1 MPTASPSTESV
12 RTELT
17 AQTIGVRVV
26 AGLLIVG
33 AMYLLASIMVP
44 FVIALVLAIALSP
57 VASRLERAGL
67 PRALASLICVLLVVA
82 VLAATVG
89 LILYQSGTMLQTSD
103 KALERVSQ
111 LLDEASRATGAD
123 RMIESLGL
131 AGPEEGPGASPAS
144 GPGTAPD
151 REDPPP
157 RRPPRSGTISSATA
171 SRSLGRWIVT
181 GLGGVLGFLGGVV
194 IFLAFLYYM
203 LANRSEWIERI
214 TRASDA
220 LGLQPRSGE
229 LGQIQSEIVTY
240 ISYLAMVSLVYM
252 VVISLAAWAIGLPQP
267 LLWGVLTALLEV
279 IPYFGPLIAGALPT
293 VVSLTTGAGMWQ
305 PLTVIGL
312 FAALQTFE
320 GYVITPL
327 LYGKAVNID
336 PVTVLLGVLFFG
348 LLWGPLGLAV
358 AMPMMI
364 LLRGLLVI
372 TPDTPALD
380 ALADAESPETRR
392 RRRDDAVDPQVAES
406 RRAVTEVPVP
416 RRGGR

>member
-26 AGLLIVG
+26 AGLLIIG

-44 FVIALVLAIALSP
+44 FVMALVLAIALSP
-57 VASRLERAGL
+57 VGDRLERAGL
-67 PRALASLICVLLVVA
+67 PRALASLICVLTIVA

-89 LILYQSGTMLQTSD
+89 LVLYQSGMMLQASD
-103 KALERVSQ
+103 KALQRVSE
-111 LLDEASRATGAD
+111 LLDEAARATGAD
-123 RMIESLGL
+123 RMIESLGP
-131 AGPEEGPGASPAS
+131 AGPGGGESTSPGSDPGASQ
-144 GPGTAPD
+144 D
-151 REDPPP
+151 REA
-157 RRPPRSGTISSATA
+157 SSSTA
-171 SRSLGRWIVT
+171 APYWDKYVRNLVTSLGRWIAM

-214 TRASDA
+214 THASSA
-220 LGLQPRSGE
+220 LGLEPRSGK
-229 LGQIQSEIVTY
+229 LDRIQTEIVTY
-240 ISYLAMVSLVYM
+240 IGYLAMVSLAYL

-293 VVSLTTGAGMWQ
+293 VVSLTTGAGLWQ
-305 PLTVIGL
+305 PLTVIGM

-320 GYVITPL
+320 GYVITPM
-327 LYGKAVNID
+327 LYGRAVDID
-336 PVTVLLGVLFFG
+336 PVTVLFGVLFFG

-364 LLRGLLVI
+364 LLRGLLAI
-372 TPDTPALD
+372 TPNTPALD
-380 ALADAESPETRR
+380 ALADAEGPEN
-392 RRRDDAVDPQVAES
+392 
-406 RRAVTEVPVP
+406 VPTTSEK
-416 RRGGR
+416 

>member
-1 MPTASPSTESV
+1 MPTALTSTESV

-17 AQTIGVRVV
+17 SQTIGVRVV

-57 VASRLERAGL
+57 VSSRLERAGL
-67 PRALASLICVLLVVA
+67 PRALASLICVLLIVA

-89 LILYQSGTMLQTSD
+89 LILYQSGTMLQTSG

-123 RMIESLGL
+123 GIIRSLGL
-131 AGPEEGPGASPAS
+131 AGPEGGPSDSPGAEPGRGASP
-144 GPGTAPD
+144 D
-151 REDPPP
+151 REA
-157 RRPPRSGTISSATA
+157 SASTQA
-171 SRSLGRWIVT
+171 PIWDKFLRNGATSLGRWILT
-181 GLGGVLGFLGGVV
+181 GLGGVLGFLGGIV

-214 TRASDA
+214 TRSTEA

-229 LGQIQSEIVTY
+229 LGQIQKEIVTY
-240 ISYLAMVSLVYM
+240 MGYLAMVSLAYL
-252 VVISLAAWAIGLPQP
+252 VVVSLAAWAIGLPQP

-327 LYGKAVNID
+327 LYGKAVDID

-364 LLRGLLVI
+364 LLRGLLAI
-372 TPDTPALD
+372 TPNTPALD
-380 ALADAESPETRR
+380 ALADAEGPEK
-392 RRRDDAVDPQVAES
+392 APQ
-406 RRAVTEVPVP
+406 PP
-416 RRGGR
+416 PK

>member
-57 VASRLERAGL
+57 VSSRLERAGL
-67 PRALASLICVLLVVA
+67 PRALASLICILLIVA

-89 LILYQSGTMLQTSD
+89 LILYQSGTMLQTSG

-111 LLDEASRATGAD
+111 LLDEASRSTGAEG
-123 RMIESLGL
+123 MIQSLGL
-131 AGPEEGPGASPAS
+131 AGPEEGPGDST
-144 GPGTAPD
+144 GPGQITTPGPETVPGDSTD
-151 REDPPP
+151 REA
-157 RRPPRSGTISSATA
+157 SSSTSAPIWGKFVRDHVA
-171 SRSLGRWIVT
+171 SLGRWIGT

-220 LGLQPRSGE
+220 LGLQPRSGA
-229 LGQIQSEIVTY
+229 LARIQKEIVTY
-240 ISYLAMVSLVYM
+240 MGYLAMVSLVYM
-252 VVISLAAWAIGLPQP
+252 VVVSLAAWAIGLPQP

-293 VVSLTTGAGMWQ
+293 AVSLTTGAGMWQ

-320 GYVITPL
+320 GYVITPM
-327 LYGKAVNID
+327 LYGKAVDID

-364 LLRGLLVI
+364 LLRGLLAI
-372 TPDTPALD
+372 TPNTPALD
-380 ALADAESPETRR
+380 ALADAKGPKKASPS
-392 RRRDDAVDPQVAES
+392 DD
-406 RRAVTEVPVP
+406 
-416 RRGGR
+416 

>member
-1 MPTASPSTESV
+1 M
-12 RTELT
+12 T
-17 AQTIGVRVV
+17 AQTVGVRVV

-44 FVIALVLAIALSP
+44 FVMALVLAIAFSP
-57 VASRLERAGL
+57 LANRLERAGL
-67 PRALASLICVLLVVA
+67 PRALASLTCILLVVA
-82 VLAATVG
+82 VLAAAVG
-89 LILYQSGTMLQTSD
+89 LIVYQSGAMLQTSD
-103 KALERVSQ
+103 KALQRVSE

-123 RMIESLGL
+123 RMIRGARPGRHPRKARAPPRHR
-131 AGPEEGPGASPAS
+131 AGYL
-144 GPGTAPD
+144 PD
-151 REDPPP
+151 REA
-157 RRPPRSGTISSATA
+157 SSSAPA
-171 SRSLGRWIVT
+171 PIWDNFVRNRVRSLGRWVVT

-203 LANRSEWIERI
+203 LANRAEWIDRI
-214 TRASDA
+214 KRASDA
-220 LGLQPRSGE
+220 LGLHPLSGE
-229 LGQIQSEIVTY
+229 LDQIQKEIVTY

-267 LLWGVLTALLEV
+267 MLWGVLTALLEV

-293 VVSLTTGAGMWQ
+293 VVSLTTGAGIWQ

-312 FAALQTFE
+312 FVALQTFE

-380 ALADAESPETRR
+380 ALADAESPEVPA
-392 RRRDDAVDPQVAES
+392 AVEAMTPAG
-406 RRAVTEVPVP
+406 
-416 RRGGR
+416 RRGVHHSAWSS

>member
-1 MPTASPSTESV
+1 MTTAPPSTESV
-12 RTELT
+12 QTELT

-57 VASRLERAGL
+57 VSSRLERAGL
-67 PRALASLICVLLVVA
+67 PRALASLICILLIVA
-82 VLAATVG
+82 VLAATFG
-89 LILYQSGTMLQTSD
+89 LILYQSGTMLQTSG

-111 LLDEASRATGAD
+111 LLDEASRSTGAEG
-123 RMIESLGL
+123 MIQSLGL
-131 AGPEEGPGASPAS
+131 ASPDQEPGDATGPGPITSPGPETVPGASPDQENPS
-144 GPGTAPD
+144 SSSPAPIWGKFV
-151 REDPPP
+151 RNHV
-157 RRPPRSGTISSATA
+157 A
-171 SRSLGRWIVT
+171 SLGRWIST

-220 LGLQPRSGE
+220 LGLQPRSGA
-229 LGQIQSEIVTY
+229 LARIQEEIVTY
-240 ISYLAMVSLVYM
+240 MGYLAMVSLAYM
-252 VVISLAAWAIGLPQP
+252 VVVSLAAWAIGLPQP

-320 GYVITPL
+320 GYVITPM
-327 LYGKAVNID
+327 LYGKAVDID

-364 LLRGLLVI
+364 LLRGLLAI
-372 TPDTPALD
+372 TPNTPALD
-380 ALADAESPETRR
+380 ALADAKGPEKVSPSE
-392 RRRDDAVDPQVAES
+392 D
-406 RRAVTEVPVP
+406 
-416 RRGGR
+416 

>member
-1 MPTASPSTESV
+1 MPTASPTTESV

-57 VASRLERAGL
+57 VSSRLERAGL
-67 PRALASLICVLLVVA
+67 PRGLASLICVLLVVA
-82 VLAATVG
+82 VLAATIG

-131 AGPEEGPGASPAS
+131 AGTEEGPGASPES
-144 GPGTAPD
+144 RPSTATD
-151 REDPPP
+151 REE
-157 RRPPRSGTISSATA
+157 SSSSAPA
-171 SRSLGRWIVT
+171 PIWDKFVRNRVSSLGRWIVT

-229 LGQIQSEIVTY
+229 LGQIQKEIVTY
-240 ISYLAMVSLVYM
+240 IGYLAMVSLVYM

-267 LLWGVLTALLEV
+267 MLWGVLTALLEV

-312 FAALQTFE
+312 FVALQTFE
-320 GYVITPL
+320 GYVITPM

-380 ALADAESPETRR
+380 ALADAESPESGPPPSKR
-392 RRRDDAVDPQVAES
+392 
-406 RRAVTEVPVP
+406 
-416 RRGGR
+416 